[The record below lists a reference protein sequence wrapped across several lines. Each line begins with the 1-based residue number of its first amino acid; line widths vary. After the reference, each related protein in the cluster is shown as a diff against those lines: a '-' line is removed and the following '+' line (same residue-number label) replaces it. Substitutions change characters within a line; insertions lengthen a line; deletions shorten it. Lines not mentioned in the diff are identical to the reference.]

1 MRDVTKALA
10 THDHMTTLNPADLAA
25 AAAIVQVHGT
35 HATGLDARLLTAA
48 HQQGGPECH
57 PDNERP
63 AEDENGGS
71 DE

>member
-35 HATGLDARLLTAA
+35 HATGRAQTAPALAALAQRLLDAA
-48 HQQGGPECH
+48 HQLATEGTDLE
-57 PDNERP
+57 
-63 AEDENGGS
+63 
-71 DE
+71 